1 LFGIIYL
8 RYYLSKKK
16 WQASDYLDFLHCR
29 DMVYANTV
37 VTERGLAENIKQ
49 VNKII
54 SVGPEEVFNLS
65 WLEL

>member
-1 LFGIIYL
+1 
-8 RYYLSKKK
+8 
-16 WQASDYLDFLHCR
+16 
-29 DMVYANTV
+29 MVYANTV